1 MFKTAKLS
9 AFLVAFLVLFICS
22 GRANPF
28 NIASE
33 SPITAIVSWLY
44 GEKVVKISVDNVPE
58 KEGKLYIYNEKSELV
73 YSVASVELIQ
83 SPNYTAISI
92 GNFLPGKYTVE
103 IVTKITKY
111 QGAFTLTAE

>member
-1 MFKTAKLS
+1 MGFMLFSLS
-9 AFLVAFLVLFICS
+9 NS
-22 GRANPF
+22 RANVTVT
-28 NIASE
+28 STE
-33 SPITAIVSWLY
+33 SPISAIVSWLY

-58 KEGKLYIYNEKSELV
+58 KEGKLYIYNEKSELI
-73 YSVASVELIQ
+73 YSVASFELIQ

-103 IVTKITKY
+103 IITKITKY